1 MWKRIKSMS
10 FRAWMITLVSTV
22 ALVAVGFLGY
32 TYFGGGKDTNKS
44 DNMFSMHDKWEQD
57 NKVDLSDENL
67 QEVAKKIKEDKPYLE
82 EKMKGLKGKNGDAIG
97 YIYIPGTQLD
107 EPVVQG
113 KDNETYLNKTF
124 EGGNV
129 PFLGTV
135 FMDTDNTKDFSDK
148 LTWMFGHARG
158 SKVGDHRMF
167 NDVNYYSSQEY
178 MDKHK
183 YVVVETEGRKLYYEV
198 AFMTIVP
205 EDTSFYRI
213 NFADNDDFKKQLETL
228 RADAKTVNSNVSI
241 NGEDKYMVLSTCRE
255 EDETIRANL
264 YCRLIPDKELMK
276 VVNEQGKALDY
287 VKTR

>member
-10 FRAWMITLVSTV
+10 FKAWMITLVSTV

-44 DNMFSMHDKWEQD
+44 DSMFSMHDKWEQD

-167 NDVNYYSSQEY
+167 NDVNYYSSQEF

-183 YVVVETEGRKLYYEV
+183 YVVVETGDRKLYYEV

-213 NFADNDDFKKQLETL
+213 NFADNEDFKKQLETL